1 MKNFELVIAGGGL
14 TAARAIKSYR
24 ESGGGGQIALLSK
37 ENDLQYHRPAL
48 WKRYVR
54 GETSPSTPR
63 RTRSERKLVGRRS
76 R

>member
-37 ENDLQYHRPAL
+37 ESDLPYAL
-48 WKRYVR
+48 
-54 GETSPSTPR
+54 
-63 RTRSERKLVGRRS
+63 ERELVGGRS